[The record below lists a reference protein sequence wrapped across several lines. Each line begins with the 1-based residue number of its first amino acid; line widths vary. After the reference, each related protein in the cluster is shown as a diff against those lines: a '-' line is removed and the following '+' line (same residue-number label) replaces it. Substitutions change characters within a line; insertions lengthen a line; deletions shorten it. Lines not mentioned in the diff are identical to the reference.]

1 MRQSA
6 YCPLQDRW
14 PGVPANPANRILG
27 AGRWRW
33 VCQNPGMNEETFSRR
48 TLFGRVLL
56 VAGGAATLLTLTGC
70 PGGGDGDDDDEEDEE
85 DD

>member
-1 MRQSA
+1 MT
-6 YCPLQDRW
+6 
-14 PGVPANPANRILG
+14 
-27 AGRWRW
+27 
-33 VCQNPGMNEETFSRR
+33 EETFSRR

-70 PGGGDGDDDDEEDEE
+70 PGGDGDDDDDDEDEE